1 MSRSDLVKWSMT
13 GGEPQSCAM
22 GNSYSSPQCDPTLNT
37 QDVTNVVLYPSINDY
52 YNLSTPSFSVLT
64 PLSRINQAILP
75 SLQNMSSTLRP
86 RMGLLMFTTPLGSSG
101 TPYTISHTVYI
112 GGYPYNQS
120 NYKEK
125 YSTAILSTNPYT
137 YIMRF

>member
-37 QDVTNVVLYPSINDY
+37 QDVTNADGGGIVLYPSINDY

-64 PLSRINQAILP
+64 PHL
-75 SLQNMSSTLRP
+75 
-86 RMGLLMFTTPLGSSG
+86 
-101 TPYTISHTVYI
+101 YHV
-112 GGYPYNQS
+112 
-120 NYKEK
+120 
-125 YSTAILSTNPYT
+125 
-137 YIMRF
+137 